1 MKLCERARNRSE
13 SSCGYFVI
21 GREKISAKGAYM
33 DVLENAVTEKNVLVE
48 AAAFPTDDRVTYKDS
63 TYEIVSKVA
72 FLIMSRSN

>member
-1 MKLCERARNRSE
+1 
-13 SSCGYFVI
+13 
-21 GREKISAKGAYM
+21 M

-72 FLIMSRSN
+72 YVSLHRPGGAAEYLRDVHRGVKSDSN

>member
-1 MKLCERARNRSE
+1 
-13 SSCGYFVI
+13 
-21 GREKISAKGAYM
+21 M

-72 FLIMSRSN
+72 YLIGVPTVSYTHLRAHET